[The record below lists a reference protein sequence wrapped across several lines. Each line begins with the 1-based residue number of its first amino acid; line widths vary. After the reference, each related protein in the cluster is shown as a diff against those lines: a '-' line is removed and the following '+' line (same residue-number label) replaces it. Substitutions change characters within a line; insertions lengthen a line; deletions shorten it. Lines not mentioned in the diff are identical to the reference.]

1 MDDHEPVINRLT
13 WVTVPN
19 RLRQRREDI
28 DSGVRYHGGR
38 THFLYGKVFCGGCG
52 VPMTRRTLRE
62 YSKGNDIRTYKA
74 WTCKEHHK
82 GRRGNGCTMR
92 TIRERD
98 LLAAISFEL
107 GYEQFNPVR
116 FARETEKVE
125 VDMKDVRIS

>member
-1 MDDHEPVINRLT
+1 MWISIAEYGT
-13 WVTVPN
+13 TAA
-19 RLRQRREDI
+19 
-28 DSGVRYHGGR
+28 GR
-38 THFLYGKVFCGGCG
+38 TSSTARFSVEAAEYR
-52 VPMTRRTLRE
+52 TRRTLRE

-92 TIRERD
+92 TICERD
-98 LLAAISFEL
+98 LLAAISLEL